1 MFVEENKISTEEIQ
15 ELIRQA
21 KSRKNKKN
29 E

>member
-15 ELIRQA
+15 ELISQA

>member
-1 MFVEENKISTEEIQ
+1 MFVEEQKISTEEIQ

-21 KSRKNKKN
+21 KSRKKAKN